1 MLNVS
6 HLSICS
12 SHYLSALPPK
22 ECLVMLC
29 HQNASGLTCLD
40 LSITDKWLVIDEA
53 IPPLDYLII
62 EGGLHAASSASLHFT
77 LNVNY
82 IIISGR
88 LAIGWENE
96 PFNGTARIILRG
108 QHSTPEV
115 PHSGGPELGSKFIG
129 KLTIFSQFFQFG
141 SIFISSFSLVQSLEY
156 KIMKSDFVFVA
167 YQSLLWQYQ
176 IYMHTYSY
184 ILCLFLPE
192 NHEGYVTL
200 LGWIKSHQSKTE
212 SFIHCLCDTAL
223 CWKWVGKK
231 AGERARWTWLSGRAL
246 HLWLEGHGREQ

>member
-1 MLNVS
+1 MKAFKLCMMITLIRLYLFTQVLVTKALESLNYKWEFYFHVECES
-6 HLSICS
+6 PEHLQLS
-12 SHYLSALPPK
+12 LSALPPK

-115 PHSGGPELGSKFIG
+115 PRSGGPELGSKFIG

-167 YQSLLWQYQ
+167 YQSLL
-176 IYMHTYSY
+176 
-184 ILCLFLPE
+184 
-192 NHEGYVTL
+192 
-200 LGWIKSHQSKTE
+200 
-212 SFIHCLCDTAL
+212 
-223 CWKWVGKK
+223 
-231 AGERARWTWLSGRAL
+231 
-246 HLWLEGHGREQ
+246 